1 MGCVCY
7 CTDEFAAEKKM
18 IGRGRKFGARIVY
31 EEGATDT
38 RWGERKTKKRCG
50 RANGCYI
57 LNK

>member
-1 MGCVCY
+1 MGCVYY

-38 RWGERKTKKRCG
+38 RWGERKNKKEVWEGERMLYTK
-50 RANGCYI
+50 
-57 LNK
+57 